1 MSSARAARE
10 REREQRRGKGSR
22 ESRERGERQRGLRAY
37 PDASGRLGGKQEV
50 ARAASA
56 LATELLRCEGR
67 KTTGKRVGWAALEE
81 LGQVSGRQVSGWA
94 SLFLYFCSVF
104 YLIATEFKFKQI

>member
-1 MSSARAARE
+1 MRQRRAAAMSSARAA

-67 KTTGKRVGWAALEE
+67 KTTGGLAVAGWAA
-81 LGQVSGRQVSGWA
+81 SWSWA
-94 SLFLYFCSVF
+94 RW
-104 YLIATEFKFKQI
+104 AER

>member
-10 REREQRRGKGSR
+10 RGQRRGKGSR

-67 KTTGKRVGWAALEE
+67 KTTGKGWA
-81 LGQVSGRQVSGWA
+81 GPRWA
-94 SLFLYFCSVF
+94 GPVGLPGGLHR
-104 YLIATEFKFKQI
+104 

>member
-1 MSSARAARE
+1 MRQRRAAAMSSARAA

-56 LATELLRCEGR
+56 LATELLRGEGEEGDR
-67 KTTGKRVGWAALEE
+67 RMAWWAGPATWAARWLH
-81 LGQVSGRQVSGWA
+81 R
-94 SLFLYFCSVF
+94 
-104 YLIATEFKFKQI
+104 

>member
-1 MSSARAARE
+1 MSSAPAA

-56 LATELLRCEGR
+56 LATELLRCVGR
-67 KTTGKRVGWAALEE
+67 KTTGKGWA
-81 LGQVSGRQVSGWA
+81 GPRWA
-94 SLFLYFCSVF
+94 GLVGLPGG
-104 YLIATEFKFKQI
+104 LHR

>member
-1 MSSARAARE
+1 MRQRRAAAMSSARAA

-37 PDASGRLGGKQEV
+37 PDTSGRLGGKQEV

-56 LATELLRCEGR
+56 VATELLRGEGEVDDR
-67 KTTGKRVGWAALEE
+67 VEEVGWADQL
-81 LGQVSGRQVSGWA
+81 RWA
-94 SLFLYFCSVF
+94 ARWARAPGKFVF
-104 YLIATEFKFKQI
+104 YFILILFFV